1 MKKALAVL
9 LTAMLALTMSLF
21 GCSENKTDQG
31 GSDNPVVEKPEEK
44 GEILSVTIVYDGK
57 PVTGGVVSLDI
68 TEGEITL
75 SADVK
80 TKGEVDA
87 SVQWASQTPS
97 VAEISDSGLVTL
109 KGVGETVISATAGG
123 KEHQIVLS
131 VGNSFSTPQSYTVTV
146 VGGTSS
152 ATSAQAGRQVTLIPA
167 VEQYAADHLSFVKW
181 EYLNADTM
189 EPLTDLWLNGNIFR
203 MPSANVLVRAVL
215 DDMLYTLNVVDGTV
229 KTAVNDGE
237 AVEDLHLTAVGDT
250 NTYLLPYDTQV
261 TVQAKEEEAGEMFVG
276 WDYAQLN
283 NRRGE
288 PGQKEY
294 TFSMPDETLS
304 LFAGF
309 SSTRKIRFG
318 GDNFK
323 ATKSERITDGAVS
336 GGAVDPDLN
345 GMDGFEYTIAGNRS
359 SDSTNSYQFEPWT
372 GVNEF
377 STLRYGSQTLRVIF
391 KNHSDQYALKLE
403 VYATMYSAV
412 ATTGVVEIA
421 PGAVVEKKIVASAGF
436 HNPSFGIVLSEALGG
451 SSSDSVTFDVVLETA
466 DTFPTGDPQFRVP
479 EAQYVQLQQRTTGDD
494 YPANSGIRGDCY
506 YCGSAEGG
514 IVSNTA
520 GTSIFGGRKNVNNQT
535 GITALTTRTDYMSWN
550 SGAPFITAKISNLP
564 AYDPANPQITI
575 YFRVVNTNA
584 NKGTCNFGVGYA
596 EDPTND
602 STRVSTPEFV
612 LAGNQTALFGITIT
626 RTSDAPLYITLIM
639 PVNDKIGSDI
649 GGRYDFNFIIQMMY
663 NNQISVPDEN
673 IYGAVKEEV

>member
-1 MKKALAVL
+1 
-9 LTAMLALTMSLF
+9 
-21 GCSENKTDQG
+21 
-31 GSDNPVVEKPEEK
+31 
-44 GEILSVTIVYDGK
+44 
-57 PVTGGVVSLDI
+57 
-68 TEGEITL
+68 
-75 SADVK
+75 
-80 TKGEVDA
+80 
-87 SVQWASQTPS
+87 
-97 VAEISDSGLVTL
+97 
-109 KGVGETVISATAGG
+109 
-123 KEHQIVLS
+123 
-131 VGNSFSTPQSYTVTV
+131 
-146 VGGTSS
+146 
-152 ATSAQAGRQVTLIPA
+152 
-167 VEQYAADHLSFVKW
+167 
-181 EYLNADTM
+181 
-189 EPLTDLWLNGNIFR
+189 
-203 MPSANVLVRAVL
+203 
-215 DDMLYTLNVVDGTV
+215 
-229 KTAVNDGE
+229 
-237 AVEDLHLTAVGDT
+237 
-250 NTYLLPYDTQV
+250 
-261 TVQAKEEEAGEMFVG
+261 
-276 WDYAQLN
+276 
-283 NRRGE
+283 
-288 PGQKEY
+288 
-294 TFSMPDETLS
+294 
-304 LFAGF
+304 
-309 SSTRKIRFG
+309 
-318 GDNFK
+318 
-323 ATKSERITDGAVS
+323 
-336 GGAVDPDLN
+336 
-345 GMDGFEYTIAGNRS
+345 
-359 SDSTNSYQFEPWT
+359 
-372 GVNEF
+372 
-377 STLRYGSQTLRVIF
+377 
-391 KNHSDQYALKLE
+391 
-403 VYATMYSAV
+403 MYSAV